1 MVVLIQ
7 ISAFKCVIPTK
18 IIICVGNPILLR
30 PYGLFV
36 SSFWTQYFSLCNASR
51 HLKKIPYLCSV
62 WYWGVAVMYWA
73 PKSAVQ
79 LAFEGLLL
87 VDIRPPQPLALSQ
100 TEILP
105 GFVAPS
111 ASRADVTPLV
121 NPPPITGKKFDR
133 GFTNKGQNE
142 LNLTE
147 LSQINWT
154 S

>member
-1 MVVLIQ
+1 MLCWFRFLLLNVW
-7 ISAFKCVIPTK
+7 FTTK
-18 IIICVGNPILLR
+18 IIICVGYPILLR

-51 HLKKIPYLCSV
+51 HLKKIPYLCSA

-79 LAFEGLLL
+79 LALEGLLL

-105 GFVAPS
+105 DFVAPS

-121 NPPPITGKKFDR
+121 NPPPITGKRKFWIKVSRMKD
-133 GFTNKGQNE
+133 KM
-142 LNLTE
+142 NLTK
-147 LSQINWT
+147 LNWAK
-154 S
+154 